1 LTVPACF
8 VGAWRRVSIAFDGG
22 VLDEPSDVL
31 WLQARRGFADVRVP
45 SRRGGE
51 PAAFAGTTTW
61 EPPALTWHHRLDL
74 APPAPDSAPGPP
86 DVGAVEWRGDDLVE
100 RGTTVLDGVPTPY
113 EEVWRRETGAPTPV
127 VVLVRGG
134 AAGAGGGM
142 LVRVGA
148 DAIVIAATDRGLAAR
163 RDRRD
168 GAHWWTVGSV
178 GPATLLPAI
187 PDVDAGWGPGV
198 AVDLEPARG
207 EPRRTSWCVVELEV

>member
-1 LTVPACF
+1 LTLPACF
-8 VGAWRRVSIAFDGG
+8 VGAWRRVSIALGG
-22 VLDEPSDVL
+22 GAPHEPSDVL

-45 SRRGGE
+45 SRGAVE
-51 PAAFAGTTTW
+51 PAAFAGITTW

-74 APPAPDSAPGPP
+74 APPAPASAPDLP

-100 RGTTVLDGVPTPY
+100 RGTTVVDGVLTPY
-113 EEVWRRETGAPTPV
+113 EEVWRREAGAAVPV
-127 VVLVRGG
+127 VVLARGG
-134 AAGAGGGM
+134 RAGACGGM

-187 PDVDAGWGPGV
+187 PDVAAGWGPGV
-198 AVDLEPARG
+198 TVDLEPARG
-207 EPRRTSWCVVELEV
+207 EQRPTNWCVVELEA